1 MEAVEN
7 VYSALRELG
16 LTQSQYDFSQRWLG
30 QCQSYFSVTKARGG
44 EPSVRSLL
52 FLDLQLQSMRT
63 ALGKIHDSAYAHRG
77 AKRLNEVREAVS
89 LRLRQRVTS

>member
-16 LTQSQYDFSQRWLG
+16 LTRSQYDFSERWLG
-30 QCQSYFSVTKARGG
+30 QCQSYYSAMKARGA

-52 FLDLQLQSMRT
+52 FLDHQLQLIKSALART
-63 ALGKIHDSAYAHRG
+63 HNSAYAG
-77 AKRLNEVREAVS
+77 KGTKRLTQVREAVS

>member
-1 MEAVEN
+1 MEEVEI

-30 QCQSYFSVTKARGG
+30 QCQSYYSATKARGA

-52 FLDLQLQSMRT
+52 FLDHQLQLIKSALART
-63 ALGKIHDSAYAHRG
+63 HNSAYANRG
-77 AKRLNEVREAVS
+77 AKRLSEVREAVS
-89 LRLRQRVTS
+89 LRLRQRVAS